1 MFKRTVLSVLL
12 PFVAGGALAE
22 AQPSSY
28 PSKPITLVVGFPPGG
43 GADAVARIVAEKMS
57 KNLGQTVLVD
67 NRPGAGTTLA
77 SDHVARASADGYTLM
92 MGSSNLYG
100 ADQLLY
106 KSAKYDGARSFTA
119 ITRWTSA
126 PMLLAVKKDLPVKN
140 LNELIALARSQP
152 DKLSYASSGTGVI
165 THLAGLSLTSAA
177 GNLKMLHV
185 PFKGGSASVQAVAAG
200 DVDMTFGTPPSVLP
214 MAQAGKVRVLA
225 VTTSERSPL
234 FLDIPG
240 MKESGV
246 PGFDFT
252 FWFGLYGPAGL
263 PDAIVKKLFDASAAA
278 LKDPDVK
285 AKLVKQGNLA
295 LPSASTEE
303 FRAWAL
309 KEGNEA
315 KALTQRSG
323 AAQQ

>member
-1 MFKRTVLSVLL
+1 MFKPTVLSLL
-12 PFVAGGALAE
+12 LTLAAGAALA
-22 AQPSSY
+22 QTY

-43 GADAVARIVAEKMS
+43 GADAVARIVADKVG
-57 KNLGQTVLVD
+57 KVLGQTVLVD

-77 SDHVARASADGYTLM
+77 SEHVARAPADGYTLM

-100 ADQLLY
+100 SDQLLY

-119 ITRWTSA
+119 ISRWTSA
-126 PMLLAVKKDLPVKN
+126 PMLVAVKKDLPAKDLREVIN
-140 LNELIALARSQP
+140 LARSQP

-165 THLAGLSLTSAA
+165 THLAGLSLSSAA
-177 GNLKMLHV
+177 GHLHMLHV
-185 PFKGGSASVQAVAAG
+185 PFKGGAAAVQAVAAG
-200 DVDMTFGTPPSVLP
+200 DVDMTIGTPPSVLP
-214 MAQAGKVRVLA
+214 MQQAGKVRVLA
-225 VTTSERSPL
+225 VTTADRSPL
-234 FLDIPG
+234 FPDIPG

-252 FWFGLYGPAGL
+252 FWFGLYGPASL
-263 PDAIVKKLFDASAAA
+263 PDPVAKKLFDASVIA
-278 LKDPDVK
+278 LKDPEVK

-295 LPSASTEE
+295 APSASIEE

-309 KEGNEA
+309 KEGIES